1 MFTDKKI
8 RSEKATQSVRRVW
21 EGSGDPQLKGFGLVI
36 APSGSKSF
44 CIYYSSPETSQR
56 RMLNLG
62 KYPSVTLSEARAV
75 CRQARTLIDKGV
87 DPIEARKRDDEIEG
101 LRLSKK
107 ANQGTVAQ
115 LFNLYID
122 DLKLNGKRSSH
133 NVRKIFEHDIS
144 PFIGYLH
151 ASVIT
156 KDDCSDIIA
165 RVAAR
170 GALVQANRV
179 RSYIL
184 AAFNF
189 GLICNDI
196 PQWRGKTPDFSLL
209 YNPAAQTQKAIKK
222 EAAGTR
228 YLTKEEI
235 AKLWASIGVEAMHP
249 DLALVLKLML
259 STGQRVE
266 EVIQAE
272 WSEFNLEDK
281 VWTIPGAR
289 RKTRDKQS
297 EPHIVPL
304 TDFHIS
310 LLADITRRG
319 SWLFPHLD
327 GKQPR
332 KYDALTQAVSRYCTA
347 MGFEK
352 FTPRDLRRTWKT
364 MAGSIGLDLEI
375 RNRIQGHAFQD
386 IGSKSYDQF
395 DYLDKKRAAMGEWTA
410 WLAAVVSNQK
420 MEAFAHESL

>member
-8 RSEKATQSVRRVW
+8 KSEKATQSVRRVW

-44 CIYYSSPETSQR
+44 CIYYSSPETDQR

-62 KYPSVTLSEARAV
+62 RYPSVTLAVARDA
-75 CRQARTLIDKGV
+75 CRQARTLIGKGV
-87 DPIEARKRDDEIEG
+87 DPIEDRKRDEETEN
-101 LRLSKK
+101 LRLSKE
-107 ANQGTVAQ
+107 ASQGTVTQ

-122 DLKLNGKRSSH
+122 DLNLNGKRSSH

-144 PFIGYLH
+144 PFIGDLH

-165 RVAAR
+165 RVAGR

-179 RSYIL
+179 RSYLL

-228 YLTKEEI
+228 YLTKVEI
-235 AKLWASIGVEAMHP
+235 TKLWASIGVEAMHP

-266 EVIQAE
+266 EVIQAQ
-272 WSEFNLEDK
+272 WSEFNLEDM

-310 LLADITRRG
+310 LLTSIKQRG
-319 SWLFPHLD
+319 SWLFPHVD

-347 MGFEK
+347 MEFEK

-395 DYLDKKRAAMGEWTA
+395 DYLEQKRVAMGKWTV
-410 WLAAVVSNQK
+410 WLSSIITNKHLEDANDV
-420 MEAFAHESL
+420 EL

>member
-8 RSEKATQSVRRVW
+8 KSEKASQLVRRVW

-44 CIYYSSPETSQR
+44 CIYYSSPETNQR

-62 KYPSVTLSEARAV
+62 KYPAVTLSAARDA
-75 CRQARTLIDKGV
+75 CRQARIQIDNGV
-87 DPIEARKRDDEIEG
+87 DPIEARKRDEAAEN
-101 LRLSKK
+101 LRLSKE

-122 DLKLNGKRSSH
+122 DLNLNGKRASH

-144 PFIGYLH
+144 PFIGSLH

-165 RVAAR
+165 RVASR

-179 RSYIL
+179 RSYLL

-209 YNPAAQTQKAIKK
+209 YNPATQTQKAIKK
-222 EAAGTR
+222 ESPRTR
-228 YLTKEEI
+228 YLTKAEVM
-235 AKLWASIGVEAMHP
+235 KLWGSIGVDAMHR
-249 DLALVLKLML
+249 DLALVIKLL
-259 STGQRVE
+259 LATGQRIE
-266 EVIQAE
+266 EVLQAE
-272 WSEFNLEDK
+272 WSEFNFEEK
-281 VWTIPGAR
+281 IWTIPSAR
-289 RKTRDKQS
+289 RKTRVKVT

-304 TDFHIS
+304 TDFHIG
-310 LLADITRRG
+310 LLKDISRQTV
-319 SWLFPHLD
+319 WLFPHTD

-332 KYDALTQAVSRYCTA
+332 KYDALTQAVSRYCKA
-347 MGFEK
+347 IGFEK

-364 MAGSIGLDLEI
+364 LAGSMGLSLEV

-395 DYLDKKRAAMGEWTA
+395 DYLDQKREAMNVWA
-410 WLAAVVSNQK
+410 DWLEGVVIN
-420 MEAFAHESL
+420 